1 MSLEY
6 RDVSAAAH
14 RIASRL
20 TTVAST
26 HGLVPLSILAA
37 LSIVAEGSLFSFT
50 AGADDSPAGFN
61 LSAPL
66 VDPIVRAR
74 AATVPSTDLALSSP
88 QAARA
93 ADDRWQAARRVC
105 QEMQE
110 LQNRGRVASVTPYSI
125 CVKERLHARL
135 YEDSML

>member
-37 LSIVAEGSLFSFT
+37 LSIVAEGSLSFT
-50 AGADDSPAGFN
+50 AGADVSPAGFN